1 MMHTMKDSNGIL
13 LCNLGTPKSTA
24 LDDVR
29 RYLREFLMDP
39 HVLQIPTI
47 PRWLLV
53 NLFILP
59 FRPLRTAEAYRRIWT
74 REGSPLLLYNQR
86 LREKLATRLKVPVAL
101 GMRYGAPSLEDA
113 IQELAQAGCTNL
125 LLVPLYPQFAESTN
139 TTCIEAVTALVE
151 RRAMEI
157 KVTAP
162 FYAETAWLDAVSSSL
177 KQSIPTHAELLLL
190 SFHGLPEL
198 HIKKS
203 DPTGNTCLVR
213 GDCCD
218 SPGAAA
224 ATCYRH
230 QCLASAR
237 QIAKRLGFSE
247 DQYRVSFQSR
257 LGRAKW
263 LLPATD
269 QVLASLPNE
278 GIRHLA
284 VACPGFTADNLETL
298 EEIGIGGKETFLAAG
313 GESFTLIPCLNDRD
327 EWVDALA
334 AICQQSSSSAKA
346 NRAC

>member
-1 MMHTMKDSNGIL
+1 MMRTMKNLNGIL
-13 LCNLGTPKSTA
+13 LCNLGTPKSTEIT
-24 LDDVR
+24 DVR

-39 HVLQIPTI
+39 HVLQMPTLL
-47 PRWLLV
+47 RWLLV
-53 NLFILP
+53 NLLILP
-59 FRPLRTAEAYRRIWT
+59 FRPARTAEAYRSIWT

-86 LREKLATRLKVPVAL
+86 LRQKLATRLEVPVAL

-113 IQELAQAGCTNL
+113 VEELVQAGCTSL
-125 LLVPLYPQFAESTN
+125 LLAPLYPQFADSTT
-139 TTCIEAVTALVE
+139 TTCVEAVTALVA
-151 RRAMEI
+151 RRGIEI
-157 KVTAP
+157 KVIAP
-162 FYAETAWLDAVSSSL
+162 FYDEKAWLDAAANSL
-177 KQSIPTHAELLLL
+177 KKSIPANTELLLL

-213 GDCCD
+213 DDCCD
-218 SPGAAA
+218 APGAAA

-230 QCLASAR
+230 QCFKSAR
-237 QIAKRLGFSE
+237 EIAKRLGLFE
-247 DQYRVSFQSR
+247 NRYRVSFQSR

-313 GESFTLIPCLNDRD
+313 GESFTLVPCLNDSD

-334 AICQQSSSSAKA
+334 AICQQPLSSTKA
-346 NRAC
+346 N